1 MIGLKIDVRGIDEVK
16 SELARISSEVKQGQ
30 ALSAALNRTAE
41 KARAELN
48 RAIPAEFNVKASEVR
63 NAVEISRANRG
74 RLEARLT
81 IFGSSSKRGRSM
93 NMIRFVEAF
102 VTLAQARKRMKAG
115 EGGTMTL
122 RNGGQVVKALE
133 LRFKIKRGQGAKLI
147 KGAFIGNK
155 GRTVFRRVGK
165 ARLPIEPVQV
175 IGFSQMFKTRHIERR
190 VMDKLRAD
198 LPEEVRRA
206 VDMIISKR

>member
-1 MIGLKIDVRGIDEVK
+1 MIGIKIDVRGLDEVQR
-16 SELARISSEVKQGQ
+16 EMRRISDEIGRGQ
-30 ALSAALNRTAE
+30 VLSAALNRTAE

-63 NAVEISRANRG
+63 NAVEIGRANRG

-93 NMIRFVEAF
+93 NLIHF
-102 VTLAQARKRMKAG
+102 LAAYQAAG
-115 EGGTMTL
+115 QAIKTRGAKVSKSQLAGL
-122 RNGGQVVKALE
+122 QRQLGFL
-133 LRFKIKRGQGAKLI
+133 IKRGGGLKRI
-147 KGAFIGNK
+147 EGAFIGNK

-175 IGFSQMFKTRHIERR
+175 IGFAQMFRTGRIERR

-198 LPEEVRRA
+198 LPVEVRRA
-206 VDMIISKR
+206 VDMILAKRGA